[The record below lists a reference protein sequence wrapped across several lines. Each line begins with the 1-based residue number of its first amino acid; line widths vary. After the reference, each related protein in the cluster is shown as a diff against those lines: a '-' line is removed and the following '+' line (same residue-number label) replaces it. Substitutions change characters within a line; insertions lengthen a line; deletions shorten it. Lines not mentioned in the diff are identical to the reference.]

1 MAFMPRM
8 FRRRLAAILA
18 LILLLLGLILTVT
31 QWLPRLVGIWLPE
44 DTRIELSGA
53 PRWREGGL
61 WLPQLRYLAGIAPGN
76 GKGVSLGWHQSRWKL
91 NASELTLDSTCLQ
104 NYLPV
109 MAARQPP
116 KRWPNGRQ
124 CCLAPTFIWAN

>member
-53 PRWREGGL
+53 PRWREGGPVVATTSL
-61 WLPQLRYLAGIAPGN
+61 SRRGLLPGN
-76 GKGVSLGWHQSRWKL
+76 GKGGIAGL
-91 NASELTLDSTCLQ
+91 ASVALETECVRAD
-104 NYLPV
+104 
-109 MAARQPP
+109 A
-116 KRWPNGRQ
+116 G
-124 CCLAPTFIWAN
+124 